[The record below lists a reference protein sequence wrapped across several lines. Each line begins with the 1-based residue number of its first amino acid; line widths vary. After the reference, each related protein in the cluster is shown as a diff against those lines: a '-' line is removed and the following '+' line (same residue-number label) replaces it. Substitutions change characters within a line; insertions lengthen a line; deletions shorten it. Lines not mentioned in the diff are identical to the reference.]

1 MEDLTGLKRRVQYYH
16 DILQNT
22 IAYREEWITHLKGR
36 IIDCLTQM
44 GEESGLDLEIETKGE
59 LQNLEAIQCSLGQG
73 KSGILQKVSDEFSRP
88 LIKHKGSLIYQ
99 QLFNGKIMVMITY
112 PYIEGY
118 GEPQPPKTVAIYR
131 PEELKDPFFVR
142 HMEDFIKEVT
152 KWEDYDDD
160 DSQPINRIGF
170 NVSLPEPEPAE

>member
-1 MEDLTGLKRRVQYYH
+1 MEDLTGLKRRVQQYQ

-22 IAYREEWITHLKGR
+22 ITYRNEWDTELKQK
-36 IIDCLTQM
+36 IIDCLTRM
-44 GEESGLDLEIETKGE
+44 GQETGLEIEIETKGE
-59 LQNLEAIQCSLGQG
+59 LLNLEAIQCSLGQG
-73 KSGILQKVSDEFSRP
+73 KSGILQKVNDEFSRP
-88 LIKHKGSLIYQ
+88 LIKHRGSLIYQ
-99 QLFNGKIMVMITY
+99 QLFNGKILVMITY

-118 GEPQPPKTVAIYR
+118 GEPQPPRTIAIYR
-131 PEELKDPFFVR
+131 PEELQDPFFVR

-170 NVSLPEPEPAE
+170 NVNLTEQEPAE